1 MKYKV
6 IHQLKE
12 RRFANISRSEEV
24 VLDYFEKHFE
34 EIPKLSVIE
43 LSEQSYTSQATINRA
58 CKVLGFNGFSELKY
72 AIKEDLAALNRQSQN
87 YMSKTEFFIEKINFA
102 SAGNISRYFKER
114 NAKIM
119 IYGLGASKISAQY
132 FHRQLLYLGIPA
144 LLVSE
149 EKMLDH
155 FYDYILLVLSSS
167 GETLRVR
174 QVVKKAKNN
183 GMCVLSVTKK
193 DSTVAQMSNDVFY
206 HEVSVQKLEGIS
218 REQQLHMIIM
228 VNELVEQIAN
238 VLEEKK
244 K

>member
-24 VLDYFEKHFE
+24 VLDYFEKNFE

-72 AIKEDLAALNRQSQN
+72 AIKEDLEALNRQSQN

-102 SAGNISRYFKER
+102 SAANISRYFNER
-114 NAKIM
+114 NAKVM

-174 QVVKKAKNN
+174 QVVKKARNN
-183 GMCVLSVTKK
+183 SMCVLSVTKK
-193 DSTVAQMSNDVFY
+193 DSTLAQMSNDVFY

-238 VLEEKK
+238 VLDDKK